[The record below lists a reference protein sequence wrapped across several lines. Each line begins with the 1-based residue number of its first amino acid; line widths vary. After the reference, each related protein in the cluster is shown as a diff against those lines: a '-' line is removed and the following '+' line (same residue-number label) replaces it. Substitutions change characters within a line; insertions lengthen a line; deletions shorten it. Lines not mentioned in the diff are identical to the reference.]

1 MDKLLEILENM
12 RPDIDFRSEKKL
24 VTDRLLE
31 SFDIISLVTEIGDE
45 FDVKVKP
52 ADLVPENFDSVE
64 AMWEMIQRLQD
75 EDF

>member
-1 MDKLLEILENM
+1 MDRLLEILENM
-12 RPDIDFRSEKKL
+12 RPDIDFGSEKKL

-64 AMWEMIQRLQD
+64 AMWEMIQRLQG